1 MGQDAEDGKCIQFIL
16 SRYVYV
22 TVLVLGVG
30 LVTACDESAGAGV
43 PSGIAP
49 TVAVPT
55 SAPVVARAPAVA
67 SPMASPGLVSMND
80 RGERS
85 VDGLGMVEIEASDFA
100 FTPTTLRGTP
110 GQHLKMAIEN
120 AATIDHN
127 FSLDE
132 QGVQQ
137 DITPGGRATV
147 EVTFPTSGSLR
158 FFCALH
164 AGQGMNGQ
172 LVSGATAP

>member
-1 MGQDAEDGKCIQFIL
+1 MAWIAHALLRSGWAGL
-16 SRYVYV
+16 L
-22 TVLVLGVG
+22 VLVLGLG
-30 LVTACDESAGAGV
+30 LVTACIESAGEGV
-43 PSGIAP
+43 PSGVAP

-55 SAPVVARAPAVA
+55 SAPVVARAPVVA
-67 SPMASPGLVSMND
+67 SPGPFTIND

-85 VDGLGMVEIEASDFA
+85 VAGLGQVEIEASDFA

-110 GQHLKMAIEN
+110 GQHLRIAIEN

-127 FSLDE
+127 FSLDG

-147 EVTFPTSGSLR
+147 EVTFPTSGALR

-164 AGQGMNGQ
+164 TGQGMNGQ
-172 LVSGATAP
+172 LVSGPPAS

>member
-1 MGQDAEDGKCIQFIL
+1 
-16 SRYVYV
+16 V
-22 TVLVLGVG
+22 TVLVLGLG

-43 PSGIAP
+43 PSGLAP

-55 SAPVVARAPAVA
+55 SAPAAMVARAPAVA
-67 SPMASPGLVSMND
+67 SPAASPGPVSIND

-85 VDGLGMVEIEASDFA
+85 VAGLGQVEIEASDFA

-110 GQHLKMAIEN
+110 GQHLRIAIEN
-120 AATIDHN
+120 AASIDHN

-132 QGVQQ
+132 QGIQQ

-147 EVTFPTSGSLR
+147 EVTFPASGVLR

-164 AGQGMNGQ
+164 AGRGMNGR
-172 LVSGATAP
+172 LASEATAP